1 MVVCGRSSSS
11 TVSRLRIALY
21 LLYTHT
27 DGYCSP
33 RANAT
38 TDCQDSRWRHV
49 VVGRQALKVA
59 MRHVRGHAYPVT
71 RPQRPQ
77 PAARR
82 ALQAVRPRNRPV
94 TIPSKVK
101 FPRTMTS
108 KGVKVQSKVTFDK
121 PVTGFFALL
130 QGGTSCFARRV

>member
-1 MVVCGRSSSS
+1 MAEKMFKTALKSAFNNIFRAGLHAVAYPHV
-11 TVSRLRIALY
+11 IAL
-21 LLYTHT
+21 
-27 DGYCSP
+27 
-33 RANAT
+33 
-38 TDCQDSRWRHV
+38 
-49 VVGRQALKVA
+49 GRCAHIL
-59 MRHVRGHAYPVT
+59 T
-71 RPQRPQ
+71 
-77 PAARR
+77 RR

-130 QGGTSCFARRV
+130 QGGTSCFARRAKDGVGARKVSGM